1 MEIADKLDISPK
13 GWFGN
18 IILRRILE
26 CQYAYAPQTAE
37 INFVILI
44 FSVKSRIFG
53 YILYLL
59 ESWAMLKDPAVHQAA
74 AGSLAHKIGK
84 GGKSSKGGFHLA
96 GFSTAPPAH
105 RERFA

>member
-1 MEIADKLDISPK
+1 MSIR
-13 GWFGN
+13 
-18 IILRRILE
+18 LRTTNGRNKFRHS
-26 CQYAYAPQTAE
+26 Y
-37 INFVILI
+37 